1 MAFAKQAAIDQR
13 ARRLMEMIDERL
25 GGVPSTNR
33 FADARVRVLVALL
46 QEVELAIDEAKE
58 FHFE

>member
-1 MAFAKQAAIDQR
+1 MRFSKQDAIDQR

-25 GGVPSTNR
+25 GGVPSTNW